1 MRRRFRLLAVLSL
14 LALVGAANA
23 QQPAQPS
30 KKPQHLLLWKAS
42 SPTAT
47 AYLMGSIHVGDDKLY
62 PLPAS
67 VESAFAEAKVLIV
80 EVNLKAVD
88 QAKTMELVGKYGM
101 YGADDGLS
109 KHLSKETDD
118 ALEAYCSAHNLP
130 RQALESLKPWVV
142 AITVI
147 ATALKQAGE
156 DPNFGIDMHFLN
168 ASKPPQRIS
177 ELETADFQL
186 SLLASATDQEQQE
199 MLASSL
205 KRADRAEEYL
215 QKMQAAYLS
224 GDSDALLKLM
234 KEQESG
240 PPSLLKKLVDDR
252 NLTMAASLEQYLKG
266 NEPCFVVVG
275 ALHLLGDKGIVKLL
289 ESKGYR
295 VEQVAAGAR

>member
-14 LALVGAANA
+14 LALVGSAKA

-30 KKPQHLLLWKAS
+30 TKPQHLLLWKAS

-47 AYLMGSIHVGDDKLY
+47 AYLMGSIHVGDGKLY

-80 EVNLKAVD
+80 EVNLKALD

-109 KHLSKETDD
+109 KHLNKQTDD
-118 ALEAYCSAHNLP
+118 ALAAYCSAHNLP
-130 RQALESLKPWVV
+130 RQALETLKPWVV
-142 AITVI
+142 AITVT
-147 ATALKQAGE
+147 ATAFKQAGE
-156 DPNFGIDMHFLN
+156 DPNLGIDMHFLN

-205 KRADRAEEYL
+205 KRADRAKEYL
-215 QKMQAAYLS
+215 QKMQAAYLA

-252 NLTMAASLEQYLKG
+252 NVTMAASLEQYLKG

-295 VEQVAAGAR
+295 VEQVAAGVR